1 MATGPLGTDPAA
13 APAADLAALAAERDA
28 LARRCADA
36 EAQVAQL
43 NGELAEAHAR
53 LASYETA
60 DGGHLSLFDGTTD
73 DRITGDGSD
82 PRVLSLVLGATAVVS
97 GMVALLAL
105 VNGKLGTP
113 FGFIMVALT
122 LGLAWG
128 AARTKV
134 VPVEVSVVRG
144 MVYVQQGES
153 SHRFDLRK
161 PETAVDM
168 VGRPGDSGWAVHFG
182 RRGMDPFVIDA
193 SMVDPDHFARQLRE
207 YRPEI

>member
-13 APAADLAALAAERDA
+13 DPAADLAALAAERDA

-36 EAQVAQL
+36 EALVEDLRA
-43 NGELAEAHAR
+43 ELADAR
-53 LASYETA
+53 ARIASYESA
-60 DGGHLSLFDGTTD
+60 DDDHLSLFDGTTD
-73 DRITGDGSD
+73 DRLTGDGSD

-153 SHRFDLRK
+153 SHRFDVRK
-161 PETAVDM
+161 PETALHM
-168 VGRPGDSGWAVHFG
+168 VGRPGDAGWAVHFG

-193 SMVDPDHFARQLRE
+193 SMVDPDHFVRQLRE

>member
-13 APAADLAALAAERDA
+13 DPAADLPALAAERDA

-36 EAQVAQL
+36 DARIADLQAELTEAR
-43 NGELAEAHAR
+43 AR
-53 LASYETA
+53 IASYET
-60 DGGHLSLFDGTTD
+60 DDGHLSLFDGTTD
-73 DRITGDGSD
+73 DRLTGDGSD

-134 VPVEVSVVRG
+134 VPIEVSVVRG

-161 PETAVDM
+161 PGTSVDM
-168 VGRPGDSGWAVHFG
+168 VGRPGDGGWAVHFG

-193 SMVDPDHFARQLRE
+193 SMVDPDHFTRQLRE
-207 YRPEI
+207 YRPEL